1 MDQMSDVMYKSV
13 SEGELPISKRKVL
26 KEALRLNIDQAC
38 RILGMIQHFRLM
50 EEPFQL
56 ANKNPKTSLQDS
68 LYQVFRAMQYEFPK
82 QKMMVIKRLS
92 SKINYIP
99 VERNYFEAILFQLI
113 QHAHRSI
120 DPIEGMIEIEADEK
134 WYLSDK
140 HETYSS
146 FALSIG
152 YVAKDNNP
160 CSQENIFEPWK
171 ENGEVIEK
179 DINMGLFAVKQ
190 WVKHLGGV
198 IQFRP
203 VKDGM
208 HRFEVEFK
216 LY

>member
-1 MDQMSDVMYKSV
+1 MYQMSDVIFKSI
-13 SEGELPISKRKVL
+13 SEKELPSAKRKAL

-56 ANKNPKTSLQDS
+56 AAKNSKTSLQDS

-82 QKMMVIKRLS
+82 QKMMVIKKIS
-92 SKINYIP
+92 SKVNYLP

-134 WYLSDK
+134 WYLSEK
-140 HETYSS
+140 HETYSC
-146 FALSIG
+146 FAFSINYLPG
-152 YVAKDNNP
+152 EMSAV
-160 CSQENIFEPWK
+160 SQETVFEPWK
-171 ENGEVIEK
+171 ENKQVFEQ
-179 DINMGLFAVKQ
+179 DLNMGLFAVKQ
-190 WVKHLGGV
+190 WVKHLGGA
-198 IQFRP
+198 IQFRSCA
-203 VKDGM
+203 DGM

-216 LY
+216 LF